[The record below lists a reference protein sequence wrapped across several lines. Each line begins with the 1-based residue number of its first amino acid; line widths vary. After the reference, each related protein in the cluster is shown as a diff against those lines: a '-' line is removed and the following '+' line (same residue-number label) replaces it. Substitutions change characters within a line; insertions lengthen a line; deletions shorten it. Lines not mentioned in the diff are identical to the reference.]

1 MPEKR
6 KDMAL
11 VVLTCIFFYGFLLW
25 AVLKPADA
33 QSASERR
40 PLAAP
45 PTASWDA
52 GFSGAFMGD
61 FEEYALDQFP
71 LRDKLR
77 TVKAL
82 TALDAFKQKDNNGV
96 YLR

>member
-52 GFSGAFMGD
+52 VFSGAFMGD
-61 FEEYALDQFP
+61 FEEK
-71 LRDKLR
+71 KLS
-77 TVKAL
+77 
-82 TALDAFKQKDNNGV
+82 G
-96 YLR
+96 Y

>member
-11 VVLTCIFFYGFLLW
+11 VVLTCIFLYGFLLW
-25 AVLKPADA
+25 AVLKPVDA

-45 PTASWDA
+45 PAASAYNTPHKKGTWQD
-52 GFSGAFMGD
+52 GGCS
-61 FEEYALDQFP
+61 
-71 LRDKLR
+71 R
-77 TVKAL
+77 L
-82 TALDAFKQKDNNGV
+82 T
-96 YLR
+96 R